1 IALYKDFKSMV
12 GIGSEHS
19 TLNNFLI
26 ETLNK
31 FDLSIAQIPEEF
43 YQFDAFSRS
52 DQLMFASAGIPSIL
66 VLEGPDNKHL
76 TRDEVISGMIDYN
89 IYHYHKPSDDLN
101 NIVIDYEAA
110 QQHAEVLKDLIIS
123 ISNSENK
130 PEWNEGSPYI
140 NERLRSVAE
149 KR

>member
-1 IALYKDFKSMV
+1 MTIA
-12 GIGSEHS
+12 E
-19 TLNNFLI
+19 
-26 ETLNK
+26 
-31 FDLSIAQIPEEF
+31 IPDEF
-43 YQFDAFSRS
+43 YQFDAFNRS

-76 TRDEVISGMIDYN
+76 TYDEVINGMIDYN

-110 QQHAEVLKDLIIS
+110 RQHAEVLKELILS
-123 ISNSENK
+123 IANSNEE
-130 PEWNEGSPYI
+130 PEWNEGSAFI
-140 NERLRSVAE
+140 NARLRSIAE